1 MTSRVGRCEGLVHDD
16 CSLPSSLPSI
26 TYSVLWAEQTTHW
39 DLLHTVFKWADDAQ
53 KAFFLSAGHPGTV
66 LQKLY
71 FERAVMRS
79 VTVEVANSE
88 PHAVAD
94 QVIVFSWISKVGRTS
109 WQSSTE
115 IRCKNQLVARAVTT
129 MVAMDHALETT
140 VPVPHAAEL
149 REMVQKAADVSS
161 VEVKVPSRPSTA
173 YVWLTVVRLTDCDSF
188 GHVTNTKY
196 PVMALEARAV
206 AAKAAGYSREGQL
219 LADLQPTGC
228 HVDYIAQ
235 VHPLVPLEIATWF
248 DGPSQAFIFEF
259 VIRESVNVH
268 AAAAATVI
276 LSTKAPVLDMKS
288 HL

>member
-39 DLLHTVFKWADDAQ
+39 GLLHTVFKWADDAQ

-161 VEVKVPSRPSTA
+161 VEVKENLLQSYAPPPVYLSPFLRSPLGHQLRTFGSLWFVSR
-173 YVWLTVVRLTDCDSF
+173 
-188 GHVTNTKY
+188 
-196 PVMALEARAV
+196 
-206 AAKAAGYSREGQL
+206 
-219 LADLQPTGC
+219 
-228 HVDYIAQ
+228 
-235 VHPLVPLEIATWF
+235 IATLSVMSRT
-248 DGPSQAFIFEF
+248 PSIPSWHW
-259 VIRESVNVH
+259 RPG
-268 AAAAATVI
+268 
-276 LSTKAPVLDMKS
+276 L
-288 HL
+288 